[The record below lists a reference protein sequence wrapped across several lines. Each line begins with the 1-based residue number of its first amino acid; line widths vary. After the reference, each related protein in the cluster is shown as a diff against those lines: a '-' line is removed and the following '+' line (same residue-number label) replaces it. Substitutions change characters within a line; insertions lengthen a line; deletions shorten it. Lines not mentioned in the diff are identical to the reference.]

1 MVATVLSNNLNKK
14 VKILSFSDKLKKVA
28 VELFGIDILHFTRRD
43 LKEKEIPF
51 WGMSPRQMMQKLGTD
66 ACRKGLGDKIWI
78 HVMEME
84 ITKHNVD
91 VIIIPDIRFD
101 NEAKF
106 VKENDGFV
114 FELHREGLI
123 EIEDNKHKSEQ
134 GIDNELVDW
143 TIMNMNN
150 NPFQAASMVMTALL
164 QQFDLLENSNE

>member
-66 ACRKGLGDKIWI
+66 ACRNGLGDNIWI
-78 HVMEME
+78 RVMEME

-101 NEAKF
+101 NEAEF
-106 VKENDGFV
+106 VKESNGFV
-114 FELHREGLI
+114 FELRREGLV
-123 EIEDNKHKSEQ
+123 EIKNNEHKSEQ

-164 QQFDLLENSNE
+164 KQFDLMENSNE